1 MLISNPAVSSQISSA
16 KYSFQ
21 PSRQSFHADGRF
33 RRELESRED
42 RTMTKLKRQCLTFFA
57 CLVVAASWS
66 ELPEAHASNI
76 TAIQV
81 SPDARQIMIKG
92 DGPLGKHSAFVINQ
106 PYRLV
111 VDFDLA
117 GLGPLPRRTKINGS
131 PINEVRLGTVNS
143 RSRVVA
149 DFGETPV
156 PPFKIHLRGN
166 LVVIAMDDWPSSTA
180 RFGTATRPSRSAGRI
195 SDKPSPRLLSAKA
208 SPKAEER
215 TGLVIKTSGTK
226 DSLVYMEL
234 VDRTDPKR
242 VYRLAIDCD
251 LAGRRI
257 RHATLSD
264 KSGAV
269 RRFEL
274 AAADPHQDSQQGK
287 SKPIVG
293 PRRQGTGQA
302 VTTTKRPKYQWGLPN
317 VEKNGPQDQQLSSKS
332 PFQSDDSA
340 ALARV
345 SSR

>member
-1 MLISNPAVSSQISSA
+1 MTNLT
-16 KYSFQ
+16 
-21 PSRQSFHADGRF
+21 RQGLA
-33 RRELESRED
+33 L
-42 RTMTKLKRQCLTFFA
+42 FA
-57 CLVVAASWS
+57 FLVVAASWG
-66 ELPEAHASNI
+66 ELPMAYASNI
-76 TAIQV
+76 TAVQV

-111 VDFDLA
+111 VDFDAA
-117 GLGPLPRRTKINGS
+117 GLGPLPRRTKINGN

-149 DFGETPV
+149 DFGENPV

-166 LVVIAMDDWPSSTA
+166 LVVIALDDWPSSTA
-180 RFGTATRPSRSAGRI
+180 RVGTAPRPLPSSAKI
-195 SDKPSPRLLSAKA
+195 SDKPSARPRLAKA

-215 TGLVIKTSGTK
+215 TGLVIRTSGTK
-226 DSLVYMEL
+226 DSLVYVEL
-234 VDRTDPKR
+234 ADRSDPSR

-251 LAGRRI
+251 LGARRI

-264 KSGAV
+264 KAGTV

-274 AAADPHQDSQQGK
+274 AAVNPRQDSQQEE

-293 PRRQGTGQA
+293 PRREGTPQA
-302 VTTTKRPKYQWGLPN
+302 VTTTKRPKYQWGLPT
-317 VEKNGPQDQQLSSKS
+317 VENNEIPDQQLSSKS
-332 PFQSDDSA
+332 PFHSDDSTV
-340 ALARV
+340 LTRV